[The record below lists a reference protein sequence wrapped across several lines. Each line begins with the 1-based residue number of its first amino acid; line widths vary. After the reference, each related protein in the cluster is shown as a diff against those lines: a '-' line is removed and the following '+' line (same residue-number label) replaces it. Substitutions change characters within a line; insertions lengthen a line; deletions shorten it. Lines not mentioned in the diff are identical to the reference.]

1 MKPATHE
8 HFNKVFLA
16 KGVRGTTAIEGNTLT
31 EEEVLDHLEGRLDV
45 PPSKRYLTREID
57 NVVGVVKEVWSDT
70 KGRFALPTPDILKQ
84 FNRQVLDGLEL
95 APEVIPG
102 KVRSHSVGV
111 GGYLGAPAEDCE
123 YLIERL
129 CAWLAGDDFKPRPGK
144 EMATAILK
152 AALAHLYVAW
162 IHPFGDGNGRT
173 ARLLEFQIL
182 VQAGMPM
189 PCAHLLSNHYNA
201 TRTDYY
207 RQLDGAHRSGGD
219 TVPFLVYAVRGL
231 VDGLRE
237 QVEWVRNEQWAAAW
251 RDFVYELFLERR
263 TPANQRRLRLLLDL
277 SAARSPVPRSRL
289 AEISPRVARDYARKT
304 AKALTRDLNIL
315 RNMDLVLVGPDGV
328 EANRRVMLAFVP
340 HRRSAA
346 Q

>member
-1 MKPATHE
+1 MKPALHE
-8 HFNKVFLA
+8 RFNRVFLA
-16 KGVRGTTAIEGNTLT
+16 KGVLGTTAIEGNTLS
-31 EEEVLDHLEGRLDV
+31 EEEVLAHLEGRLVV

-57 NVVGVVKEVWSDT
+57 NVVAAVKEVWSDT
-70 KGRFALPTPDILKQ
+70 TGRLALPTPDILSH

-95 APEVIPG
+95 ASEVVPG
-102 KVRSHSVGV
+102 KVRTHSVGV
-111 GGYLGAPAEDCE
+111 GGYRGAPAEDCE

-129 CAWLAGDDFKPRPGK
+129 CAWLAGDDFKPRSGG

-152 AALAHLYVAW
+152 AAVAHLYLAW

-173 ARLLEFQIL
+173 ARLLEFQVL

-201 TRTDYY
+201 TRSDYY
-207 RQLDGAHRSGGD
+207 RQLDRAHRSGGD
-219 TVPFLVYAVRGL
+219 VVPFLVYAVRGL

-251 RDFVYELFLERR
+251 RDFVYELFLDKR
-263 TPANQRRLRLLLDL
+263 TPADQRRLRLLLDL
-277 SAARSPVPRSRL
+277 SVALAPVPRSRL

-315 RNMDLVLVGPDGV
+315 RRMDLVLVGSDGV

-340 HRRSAA
+340 HRRPAS
-346 Q
+346 